1 MNEFSRI
8 DIWPTPKRD
17 GGGATALQRN
27 GEEECVCVCVG
38 GWLCVCV
45 CLCVGVVV
53 SVIVCECGCV
63 HVFPGSSKKTGLCTW
78 PTVRPVEQWLIECTR
93 FVETD

>member
-1 MNEFSRI
+1 MNLVELIYGPRQSETVVVQQPYREME
-8 DIWPTPKRD
+8 RRSVCVC
-17 GGGATALQRN
+17 GGG
-27 GEEECVCVCVG
+27 GGCVCVCS
-38 GWLCVCV
+38 
-45 CLCVGVVV
+45 CVGVVV

>member
-1 MNEFSRI
+1 M
-8 DIWPTPKRD
+8 
-17 GGGATALQRN
+17 
-27 GEEECVCVCVG
+27 CVG
-38 GWLCVCV
+38 GGGLEGGGS
-45 CLCVGVVV
+45 CVGGVVC
-53 SVIVCECGCV
+53 VIVCECGCV